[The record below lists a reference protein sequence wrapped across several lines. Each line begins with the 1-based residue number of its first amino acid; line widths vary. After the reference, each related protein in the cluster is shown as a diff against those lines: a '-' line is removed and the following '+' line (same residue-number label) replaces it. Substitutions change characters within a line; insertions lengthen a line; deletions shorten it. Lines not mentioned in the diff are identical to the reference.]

1 MSVERNAGGSARK
14 SARPLRCGKS
24 TPVGKKSKRD
34 KDLGDAPHL
43 VSPRSVGVS
52 AASGARVTRSS
63 IVPPGRR
70 PFPTLS
76 EPAKNTPWPAQ
87 LRPVAK
93 PVPRRYSLTDSQG
106 RYVGVS
112 PEVKRS
118 LALRCIED
126 AMRLVRRGELL
137 SVALQ
142 DAAGGDYLLAHWA
155 RALVMEVAP
164 DLSIYALEQ
173 RAEKR
178 EVLDILRRALG
189 KAPRKHGGGW
199 RVTGGAK

>member
-1 MSVERNAGGSARK
+1 MSVERNTGGRTRTA
-14 SARPLRCGKS
+14 ARPVRCGKS
-24 TPVGKKSKRD
+24 TEAGKKSKRST
-34 KDLGDAPHL
+34 DLGEAQHL
-43 VSPRSVGVS
+43 VSHRSVGVS

-63 IVPPGRR
+63 IVPPGKR

-76 EPAKNTPWPAQ
+76 GPAKTVAWPAQ

-93 PVPRRYSLTDSQG
+93 PVALRYSLTDSQG

-126 AMRLVRRGELL
+126 AVRLVRRGELL

-142 DAAGGDYLLAHWA
+142 DAAGGDNLLSHWA
-155 RALVMEVAP
+155 RALIMEVAP

-178 EVLDILRRALG
+178 EVLDVMRRALG